1 MQLILAHLAWYSP
14 LCWELSSRATFFSS
28 AVLPDPIRLTSGCTA
43 SEYIV
48 ETPTQAHILVVDDER
63 IVLDLFETLF
73 ISDPL
78 RLTCVEDG
86 KAALHVLRTEG
97 ADVVIV
103 DKNLRDISGL
113 EVLKVAKE
121 ILPSCE
127 VIMITGAASLD
138 SVLLAMELDAFDYIL
153 KPIRNIFDIKAKVRK
168 ALDKQRIV
176 RENQRLLKHL
186 QEHAQSLERALEERK
201 RMEAELIQ
209 SEKLAGI
216 GTLAAGIA
224 HEISSPLFG
233 ILGMAEAIADED
245 DLKLCHEYAREI
257 IDYSKQIREIV
268 QDLSAYS
275 RTARNEGLVKVD
287 LKRSCEDAV
296 RLVFRSRK
304 TEPVDTSFELA
315 DDLIIDARPNEI
327 QQVLVNLLNNAVDA
341 FTGLPA
347 QAPRRIVIR
356 GKRQLEQVV
365 LTVQDSGTGISPASL
380 EKVFE
385 PFYTTKGVGKGTG
398 LGLHIVWRI
407 VTRYEGSI
415 QVEST
420 PGQGTCFTLRFP
432 AREQ

>member
-1 MQLILAHLAWYSP
+1 M
-14 LCWELSSRATFFSS
+14 
-28 AVLPDPIRLTSGCTA
+28 
-43 SEYIV
+43 
-48 ETPTQAHILVVDDER
+48 ETPTQAHILVVDDEQ
-63 IVLDLFETLF
+63 IVLELFETLF
-73 ISDPL
+73 FGDPL

-86 KAALHVLRTEG
+86 RAALQVLKTEG
-97 ADVVIV
+97 ADVIIV

-138 SVLLAMELDAFDYIL
+138 SVLVAMELDAFDYIL
-153 KPIRNIFDIKAKVRK
+153 KPIRNIYDIKAKVKK
-168 ALDKQRIV
+168 ALEKQRIV
-176 RENQRLLKHL
+176 RENHRLLRHL

-245 DLKLCHEYAREI
+245 NLKLCHEYALEI
-257 IDYSKQIREIV
+257 VDYSKQIREIV

-275 RTARNEGLVKVD
+275 RTARNEGVVKVD
-287 LKRSCEDAV
+287 LKRTCEDAV
-296 RLVFRSRK
+296 RMVFRSRK
-304 TEPVDTSFELA
+304 TELVETRLEL
-315 DDLIIDARPNEI
+315 DDELMIDARPNEI
-327 QQVLVNLLNNAVDA
+327 QQVLVNLLKNAVDA
-341 FTGLPA
+341 FESLPA
-347 QAPRRIVIR
+347 EAPRRIVVK
-356 GKRQLEQVV
+356 GVRQPKQVV
-365 LTVQDSGTGISPASL
+365 LTVQDSGVGIPPASL

-415 QVEST
+415 HVESV
-420 PGQGTCFTLRFP
+420 PGHGTCFTLRFP
-432 AREQ
+432 VREQ